1 MYSEIIN
8 PHNGEPENINSLIGK
23 QILSKY
29 LHILNVLGHGNVTQH
44 GGSATKQIS
53 DELTDEDIEER
64 IIEALPSDV
73 ICPITR
79 AILVDPV
86 ITSDG
91 FTYERSAILRWF
103 RDGRVT
109 SPMTNIVLDN
119 TDITP
124 NLPLREMLTAY
135 MSENG
140 LTEYWE
146 RQKVAEAEAVRTA
159 SGGVGQ
165 QILENSRNRL
175 FDAQADHALWDR
187 MVRTRGLA
195 ATPLVPRQIV
205 SEVRRILE
213 GGDFFERDDSSW
225 LANQPPRT
233 WPDTPTTI
241 RNRDELCLNWIKW
254 RLLDPAPE
262 TRRHFVMP
270 TLDLVGTLDHYIN
283 SGSPES
289 LQTLVPP
296 EYLDILHDEIEQTN
310 QRIRRYRVDD
320 DSRADALASAEIRM
334 TPGLVDGGWGDME
347 ERIAQSIDRLDLRL
361 LRENPDPVKYKSLI
375 SAVFES
381 VSDELFTAFRDHPV
395 ADVIHYILPIG
406 WAKTFMIHPDST
418 PLMLQDGDPA
428 DDVIPE
434 IPPWRREWE
443 AGRLTP
449 IDGDFEIANRDF
461 INLMNRYDQ
470 EHDAATAAAGNG
482 RFGDRIQ
489 QDDWVLRRHHELEN
503 LIEERRE
510 RRARAAEL
518 ERELAEIDAKFDRGR
533 EEAAAKLERE
543 LAEIDDRVGRLDAG
557 QEADASCTIS

>member
-44 GGSATKQIS
+44 GGSTTKQIS

-64 IIEALPSDV
+64 IVEALPSDV

-146 RQKVAEAEAVRTA
+146 RQKGGAVEALRAA

-165 QILENSRNRL
+165 QILENSRKRL
-175 FDAQADHALWDR
+175 FDVQADHALWDR

-213 GGDFFERDDSSW
+213 GGNFFERNDLSW
-225 LANQPPRT
+225 LANEPPRM

-241 RNRDELCLNWIKW
+241 RNDDELRLNWIKW

-262 TRRHFVMP
+262 KRRSFVLP
-270 TLDLVGTLDHYIN
+270 VFDLVGTLDHYIN
-283 SGSPES
+283 SDSPES
-289 LQTLVPP
+289 LQASVPP

-320 DSRADALASAEIRM
+320 DSRAEALASAEIRM
-334 TPGLVDGGWGDME
+334 TPGLVDGGWGAME

-361 LRENPDPVKYKSLI
+361 LRENPDPVKYDSLI
-375 SAVFES
+375 RAVLES
-381 VSDELFTAFRDHPV
+381 VSDELFTAFRDNPV
-395 ADVIHYILPIG
+395 ADVIHYILPMG
-406 WAKTFMIHPDST
+406 WLNVYTLLHPDST

-443 AGRLTP
+443 EGRLTP

-503 LIEERRE
+503 LIAERRDRRDRE
-510 RRARAAEL
+510 ALSEMLAAHRARRRARTAEL
-518 ERELAEIDAKFDRGR
+518 ERELAEV
-533 EEAAAKLERE
+533 ELE
-543 LAEIDDRVGRLDAG
+543 LAEVQRQDAG
-557 QEADASCTIS
+557 QEADSSCTIS

>member
-44 GGSATKQIS
+44 GGSTTKQIS

-64 IIEALPSDV
+64 IVEALPSDV

-146 RQKVAEAEAVRTA
+146 RQKGGAVEALRAA

-165 QILENSRNRL
+165 QILENSRKRL
-175 FDAQADHALWDR
+175 FDVQADHALWDR

-213 GGDFFERDDSSW
+213 GGNFFERNDLSW
-225 LANQPPRT
+225 LANEPPRM

-241 RNRDELCLNWIKW
+241 RNDDELRLNWIKW

-262 TRRHFVMP
+262 KRRSFVLP
-270 TLDLVGTLDHYIN
+270 VFDLVGTLDHYIN
-283 SGSPES
+283 SDSPES
-289 LQTLVPP
+289 LQASVPP

-320 DSRADALASAEIRM
+320 DSRAEALASAEIRM
-334 TPGLVDGGWGDME
+334 TPGLVDGGWGAME

-361 LRENPDPVKYKSLI
+361 LRENPDPVKYDSLI
-375 SAVFES
+375 RAVLES
-381 VSDELFTAFRDHPV
+381 VSDELFTAFRDNPV
-395 ADVIHYILPIG
+395 ADVIHYILPMG
-406 WAKTFMIHPDST
+406 WLNVYTLLHPDST

-503 LIEERRE
+503 LIAERRDRRDRE
-510 RRARAAEL
+510 ALSEMLAAHRARRRAHTAEL
-518 ERELAEIDAKFDRGR
+518 ERELAEV
-533 EEAAAKLERE
+533 ELE
-543 LAEIDDRVGRLDAG
+543 LAEVQRQDAG
-557 QEADASCTIS
+557 QEADSSCTIS